1 MNDLREKV
9 WGALISAAVFGLVVS
24 VGTPRADRSP
34 GCFWDS
40 DTLRAEAAGLPGV
53 AEIIVGRF
61 DRFPDMYYVMRLE
74 RVEALLESD
83 PDQLDAYDD
92 AAVACDRLGRSDE
105 AIEWMARK
113 DATLERLAAS
123 GEDVSEHRYRYL
135 ANLGTLHAHR
145 WVRGGGDRED
155 VADLREAKKL
165 IDAAIELNPGAHFGR
180 ERYQLL
186 AIEWLL
192 DPPVP
197 GEEESFYRVPLI
209 FDADPA
215 LRGDWFFPGGD
226 ALSEHGYE
234 DAVEGL
240 TGLVALGAAW
250 ESVDIFHA
258 LTAAIRQRG
267 DNSVALLAQ
276 LRREELLDEG
286 RVSFYPIESLEHP
299 DWVNAAGVYESQEV
313 KIRAYYDVARAE
325 AESWREAR
333 NEYILAR
340 LARGEHPD
348 THAGFWDAWEEP
360 SRPPRMPGS
369 IFGYTGTRLLITQ
382 ALLVVVGGVLL
393 CTTGVLGFLT
403 YLKRRAGASVGV

>member
-1 MNDLREKV
+1 
-9 WGALISAAVFGLVVS
+9 
-24 VGTPRADRSP
+24 
-34 GCFWDS
+34 
-40 DTLRAEAAGLPGV
+40 
-53 AEIIVGRF
+53 
-61 DRFPDMYYVMRLE
+61 
-74 RVEALLESD
+74 
-83 PDQLDAYDD
+83 
-92 AAVACDRLGRSDE
+92 
-105 AIEWMARK
+105 
-113 DATLERLAAS
+113 
-123 GEDVSEHRYRYL
+123 
-135 ANLGTLHAHR
+135 
-145 WVRGGGDRED
+145 
-155 VADLREAKKL
+155 
-165 IDAAIELNPGAHFGR
+165 LNPDAHFGR

-192 DPPVP
+192 EPPVP
-197 GEEESFYRVPLI
+197 GEEESLYRVPLI
-209 FDADPA
+209 FDADPT
-215 LRGDWFFPGGD
+215 LRGDLFFPGGN

-240 TGLVALGAAW
+240 TGLIALGAAW
-250 ESVDIFHA
+250 ESVDVFHA

-286 RVSFYPIESLEHP
+286 RVSFYPIESLEYP
-299 DWVNAAGVYESQEV
+299 EWIDAAGVYDGEDV
-313 KIRAYYDVARAE
+313 KIRAYYDIARAE

-348 THAGFWDAWEEP
+348 THAEFWAAWIEP
-360 SRPPRMPGS
+360 SRPPRMPGN

-393 CTTGVLGFLT
+393 CTAGVLGFLT